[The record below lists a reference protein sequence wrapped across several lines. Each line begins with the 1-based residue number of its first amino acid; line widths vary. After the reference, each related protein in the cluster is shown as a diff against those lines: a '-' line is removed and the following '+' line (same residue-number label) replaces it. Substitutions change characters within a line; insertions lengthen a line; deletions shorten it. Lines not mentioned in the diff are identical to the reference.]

1 LAAYYNLNF
10 ALLYHHK
17 ISVDEFEN
25 MIPWEKDLYVGMITK
40 KVEEENEKIKLKQS
54 ANRAARK
61 RGRS

>member
-1 LAAYYNLNF
+1 M
-10 ALLYHHK
+10 YHHK